1 MHCVKSEYIYVTR
14 FFSLQDVENEPSV
27 IQGYQRGI
35 LTPTFKEFPRLYE
48 ATVRVLN
55 VLMILALVSGDP
67 IRQDRQWCYWSY
79 WRGVPLQWY

>member
-1 MHCVKSEYIYVTR
+1 MNHQSFKDI
-14 FFSLQDVENEPSV
+14 
-27 IQGYQRGI
+27 RGI

-79 WRGVPLQWY
+79 WCGVPLQWY